1 MSFPES
7 KNRQG
12 KILIAE
18 DDNINQ
24 QLMAFHLKQWRNNLV
39 FANNGKEALQ
49 IFREFD
55 NQISLVLMD
64 LRMPLMDGVE
74 ATQKILEINP
84 GAKVIALSAF
94 AQEENRSKTGNVGF
108 VEYLTKPIR
117 KEDLVN
123 IIDKY
128 LD

>member
-1 MSFPES
+1 MSYPES